1 MLPSA
6 NELPLGAWM
15 PTLRSESSPTATVPE
30 AFVVEPNQ
38 NDSTWHCLNCESV
51 DAEPVLGGWQCTQCG
66 SQEFYDP
73 NQPLRSVT
81 ARGTWMYMP
90 HGSPEMASPS
100 SSASA
105 SSQASRRRRRRR
117 RPPSGNPE
125 SDAGERA
132 ESEAPTVD
140 PIVVPSEH
148 DFPQSPQVYPDQQV
162 SQGPLGQP
170 RSVVPLRNEPGIS
183 HVPSGRMPSSQGGH
197 RLGATPKRSS
207 ADDDADEWDSR
218 RGPEPGVRWRSGQW
232 PVPPSWKYDS
242 NDLRAYSKYCKK
254 VQI

>member
-1 MLPSA
+1 MLTVTFPLQMLPSA

-162 SQGPLGQP
+162 SQVNLVLLFLLEMNPEFHMYP
-170 RSVVPLRNEPGIS
+170 PGEC
-183 HVPSGRMPSSQGGH
+183 H
-197 RLGATPKRSS
+197 LAKGATDLVQLLRDRQQMMMPMNGTH
-207 ADDDADEWDSR
+207 AED
-218 RGPEPGVRWRSGQW
+218 QN
-232 PVPPSWKYDS
+232 PV
-242 NDLRAYSKYCKK
+242 
-254 VQI
+254 

>member
-1 MLPSA
+1 
-6 NELPLGAWM
+6 M
-15 PTLRSESSPTATVPE
+15 PTLRSVSSPTATVPA
-30 AFVVEPNQ
+30 AFDVEPNRSG
-38 NDSTWHCLNCESV
+38 STWHCLNCESA

-73 NQPLRSVT
+73 NLPLRSVT

-117 RPPSGNPE
+117 GPPSGNPE

-148 DFPQSPQVYPDQQV
+148 DSNCTQVADDRSGLTVESQRLVLIGTSQSLELETIAEALTLQYPDFRGAPPIAGRDGKGAPKG
-162 SQGPLGQP
+162 SKSSTSSSTASSLGKGSSTSSRSASPL
-170 RSVVPLRNEPGIS
+170 
-183 HVPSGRMPSSQGGH
+183 
-197 RLGATPKRSS
+197 
-207 ADDDADEWDSR
+207 
-218 RGPEPGVRWRSGQW
+218 
-232 PVPPSWKYDS
+232 
-242 NDLRAYSKYCKK
+242 
-254 VQI
+254 